1 MRWLWEPDDER
12 DNDHRTRPGSR
23 GGGTLVTCSAPRW
36 DRSFVCV
43 CVYVCACV
51 GVVAPARCVCNGD
64 DDGDDNDGDR
74 AHRTGADVKG

>member
-43 CVYVCACV
+43 CVCACV

-64 DDGDDNDGDR
+64 DDGDDNDDGDR

>member
-43 CVYVCACV
+43 CVCACV

-64 DDGDDNDGDR
+64 DNGDDNDDGDR

>member
-43 CVYVCACV
+43 CVCV
-51 GVVAPARCVCNGD
+51 GVVAPVRCVCNGD
-64 DDGDDNDGDR
+64 DDGDDNDNDDGDR